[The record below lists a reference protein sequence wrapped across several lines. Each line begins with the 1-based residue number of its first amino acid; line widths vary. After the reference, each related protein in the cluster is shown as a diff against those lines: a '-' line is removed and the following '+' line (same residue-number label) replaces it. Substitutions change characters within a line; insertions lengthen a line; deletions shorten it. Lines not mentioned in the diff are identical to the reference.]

1 MSNQSSADWHLY
13 SKDNKE
19 GVKIIVKW
27 RITFKRIV
35 ALVLAF
41 MVGAGGCFTAAFAE
55 SVPDM
60 TVTSAE
66 VESEEPGI
74 EEGEFTEPEVSTEI
88 AAVEPLKKDILTQ
101 SFVAFSGKKPVLPE
115 NVSVKMTGGD
125 AYETVAITWEAV
137 KKYNNKVAGIY
148 KYEGSLPEEYSLAAG
163 VTLPEITVKVTK
175 CKTQIKGVAK
185 TLTRKARKSLSDTVT
200 VYNGYGSK
208 LKLQMYNKKSGKWVT
223 KSTITLKNQAKQV
236 VKVKYTNEWWKVTT
250 SKWRLKI
257 EPTAGKTGWT
267 HKATTVK
274 TKRYYQ
280 NPSKYVQIKD
290 SIALEGGD
298 YNLKSGYM
306 GLKVRQVN
314 RYFGIGDKY
323 WPRYTSS
330 TKSRVRSFQSRNGL
344 PVTGVVDKATW
355 LKMGYSEYSWNNL
368 GAYVS
373 PVRVNPSSTK
383 QDHIEAMIDRAY
395 DYLGADYV
403 VGGSGTPEQGADCS
417 GFVMQCLFAAGV
429 EIPGINPVTHS
440 KAGHEFESRN
450 IWNHADFKK
459 VSYSNRKRGDLIFY
473 GRNSSGP
480 VNHVAIYLG
489 NDRVI
494 ESNPNKVA
502 TNVAKYGRRAQV
514 VGVMRVF
521 N

>member
-1 MSNQSSADWHLY
+1 MN
-13 SKDNKE
+13 
-19 GVKIIVKW
+19 
-27 RITFKRIV
+27 FKRIAV
-35 ALVLAF
+35 LMLVF
-41 MVGAGGCFTAAFAE
+41 MVGTGGCFTASFAE

-60 TVTSAE
+60 AVTSAE
-66 VESEEPGI
+66 VESEEPGT
-74 EEGEFTEPEVSTEI
+74 EEDEFTEPEVSTEI

-115 NVSVKMTGGD
+115 TVSVKMTGSD
-125 AYETVAITWEAV
+125 TNETVAVTWKAV
-137 KKYNNKVAGIY
+137 KKYNNKVAGTY
-148 KYEGSLPEEYSLAAG
+148 KYIGSVPAEYTMAEG
-163 VTLPEITVKVTK
+163 VTLPEITVKVKK

-185 TLTRKARKSLSDTVT
+185 TLTRKARKSLYDTVT

-208 LKLQMYNKKSGKWVT
+208 LKLQMYNSKTGKWVT
-223 KSTITLKNQAKQV
+223 KRTVTLKNSSKQV
-236 VKVKYTNEWWKVTT
+236 VKVKYTNDWWKVTT
-250 SKWRLKI
+250 SRWRLKI

-267 HKATTVK
+267 HRATTVK
-274 TKRYYQ
+274 TNRYYQ
-280 NPSKYVQIKD
+280 NPSTYIQIKD
-290 SIALEGGD
+290 SIKLDGGD

-330 TKSRVRSFQSRNGL
+330 TKSKVRSFQSRNGL
-344 PVTGVVDKATW
+344 PATGIVDKATW
-355 LKMGYSEYSWNNL
+355 LKMGYSEASWNNM

-383 QDHIEAMIDRAY
+383 QDHIDAMIDRAY
-395 DYLGADYV
+395 DYLGSDYV
-403 VGGSGTPEQGADCS
+403 VGASGTPAQGADCS
-417 GFVMQCLFAAGV
+417 GFVMQCLYAAGV

-450 IWNHADFKK
+450 IWEKADFKK

-473 GRNSSGP
+473 GRSSGGP
-480 VNHVAIYLG
+480 VDHVAIYLG

-494 ESNPNKVA
+494 ESNPNRVA